1 MNYIL
6 FQNNMNMHFFT
17 RFTFAFN
24 YLKRLGSWFNE
35 ILFIYIEIKDLHWFI
50 FEFSSTLSFISN
62 GVTLNQ
68 CNVMKD
74 SWILNTL
81 PTKKVFNNRQTI
93 TDQCYNQ
100 PPEHFTKGAIKIFS
114 ENKRREENFWWQPF
128 SYDWSVLFFL
138 KVGKSNMLWL

>member
-6 FQNNMNMHFFT
+6 FQNNINMHFFT

-35 ILFIYIEIKDLHWFI
+35 ILVIYIEIKDLHWFI
-50 FEFSSTLSFISN
+50 SEFISTLSFISN

-81 PTKKVFNNRQTI
+81 PTKKVFNNRQTV
-93 TDQCYNQ
+93 TGQCYNQ
-100 PPEHFTKGAIKIFS
+100 PLEHFTKSAIKIFS
-114 ENKRREENFWWQPF
+114 ENNYQRNANQNHYEVPF
-128 SYDWSVLFFL
+128 HTSQNGCDP
-138 KVGKSNMLWL
+138 KVYK